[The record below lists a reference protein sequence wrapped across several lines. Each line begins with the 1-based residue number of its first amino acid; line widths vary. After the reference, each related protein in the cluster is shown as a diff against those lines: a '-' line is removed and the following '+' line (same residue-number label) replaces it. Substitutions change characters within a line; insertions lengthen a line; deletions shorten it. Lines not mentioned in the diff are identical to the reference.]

1 MGYKKMDQN
10 LGFALMKSASLLLDM
25 PQLNRRK
32 SGVER
37 GKNFMGQAELALASS
52 LKHNRSLKIHPVKYV
67 FQTSA

>member
-10 LGFALMKSASLLLDM
+10 LGFALMKSASLLLT
-25 PQLNRRK
+25 R
-32 SGVER
+32 
-37 GKNFMGQAELALASS
+37 NFMGQAELALASS

>member
-10 LGFALMKSASLLLDM
+10 IGFALMKSASLLLTR

-37 GKNFMGQAELALASS
+37 GKNFMGQAELALA
-52 LKHNRSLKIHPVKYV
+52 
-67 FQTSA
+67 T